1 MSRREGADVHANQ
14 IDDRPR
20 RRVASPTALGSLAVG
35 VLLLLAG
42 CGGARL
48 VAPAAATPTASDVAT
63 PIAGPLATP
72 APSLGEI
79 VWSTSVDPVTNAPAD
94 AVASYRAD
102 APRIVASMPTRGI
115 PSEASIQATWEYN
128 DTPLEAFTTELERP
142 GQLETTWISFY
153 LDRDPET
160 LWPEGVYA
168 IVLSIDGTEVRR
180 STVEVRAA
188 E

>member
-1 MSRREGADVHANQ
+1 M
-14 IDDRPR
+14 
-20 RRVASPTALGSLAVG
+20 
-35 VLLLLAG
+35 LLLLAG
-42 CGGARL
+42 CGGGTRL
-48 VAPAAATPTASDVAT
+48 VAPVAATPTASAAATPTAA
-63 PIAGPLATP
+63 PLATP

-79 VWSTSVDPVTNAPAD
+79 IWSTSVDPVTNAPAD
-94 AVASYRAD
+94 AVAYYRAD
-102 APRIVASMPTRGI
+102 APRIAAAMPTRGI

-142 GQLETTWISFY
+142 GQIETTWISFY

-168 IVLSIDGTEVRR
+168 IAISLDGTEVRR
-180 STVEVRAA
+180 ATVEVRAV